1 MASKGEATKE
11 KLITEASRIIR
22 RKGFMNTSVN
32 DLMTATGVK
41 KGSLYFHFP
50 GKDELGM
57 AVLERAREKFR
68 EFFESSLRGA
78 TPGESLCNFF
88 DAVVAY
94 HQRSGF
100 VGGCI
105 FGNTAL
111 EMGDGNERYAGLV
124 DGVFVDM
131 SVRLEGCIAAAQE
144 AGEVRRDLP
153 AHILGE
159 HIVMTLEGG
168 IMLARLRKDEK
179 PLVSCFDTL
188 KVFLNLHR

>member
-57 AVLERAREKFR
+57 AVLERAREKFM

-131 SVRLEGCIAAAQE
+131 SARLEGFIAAAQA

-188 KVFLNLHR
+188 KVFLDLHR